1 MRLSFKSLIIIVMC
15 NLFITHKAMSDVI
28 YNSEWTNPDGS
39 KSESIVT
46 FYENAGLQGMLGYYS
61 GSQRNRLIGQFNSEQ
76 TVFDGYW
83 V

>member
-1 MRLSFKSLIIIVMC
+1 VRLSFKSLIIIVMC

-46 FYENAGLQGMLGYYS
+46 FYENA
-61 GSQRNRLIGQFNSEQ
+61 
-76 TVFDGYW
+76 
-83 V
+83 